1 MEDRWDDRLNKMM
14 ASWEQNS
21 RGMAD
26 QSRGKQVLVEEETSL
41 GRPNL
46 ISEEKV
52 QPPLNG
58 ETMIEIITWQGPSGD
73 LQSMDQEVD
82 PSSKKP

>member
-1 MEDRWDDRLNKMM
+1 MALRTRDSEDRTQTRFDVRLKAMEDRWDDRLNKMM

-21 RGMAD
+21 RGMAN

-52 QPPLNG
+52 
-58 ETMIEIITWQGPSGD
+58 
-73 LQSMDQEVD
+73 
-82 PSSKKP
+82 